1 MSNVS
6 VVFTCSVCS
15 SANPMSVFTHVCLSL
30 LPRDWDTSGETL
42 QRRQAE
48 GEINKCLNDLRTSSV
63 WSHIGRKA
71 KKSFQTALC
80 HGRQKRTWPGQY
92 GVSINTQGFFFY
104 NLDHVARSCTWLIY
118 FWGHPLHPPFIF
130 FCHLP
135 HPALSSSSSSSS
147 LPTQPIVQQ
156 PLKPY
161 GEIYSWLQSKPEMVS
176 DGEFHCTKPIWSH
189 SAVAYGTA
197 LYATLLHYR
206 PEGGW
211 SHMFG
216 FHARP
221 CAFRLLPGRLG
232 NILFMYSGH
241 KRKKAERRDA
251 FACLLSSAAH
261 SWSGFQSHSVWE
273 STA

>member
-1 MSNVS
+1 MCVS
-6 VVFTCSVCS
+6 LCCQETETRAGRPCS
-15 SANPMSVFTHVCLSL
+15 A
-30 LPRDWDTSGETL
+30 D
-42 QRRQAE
+42 
-48 GEINKCLNDLRTSSV
+48 
-63 WSHIGRKA
+63 
-71 KKSFQTALC
+71 
-80 HGRQKRTWPGQY
+80 RQKERSTNAWMICAHLLSEVTSAEKRRNHFKLPFATAAKRGPDLVNTECQ
-92 GVSINTQGFFFY
+92 SIHRVFFY
-104 NLDHVARSCTWLIY
+104 NLDHVARSCTWLIF

-135 HPALSSSSSSSS
+135 HPVLSSSSSSSSSSS

-232 NILFMYSGH
+232 NILFMNSGH
-241 KRKKAERRDA
+241 KRKKAECRDA

>member
-1 MSNVS
+1 MPEWSAHIFCLKSHRPKSEEIISN
-6 VVFTCSVCS
+6 C
-15 SANPMSVFTHVCLSL
+15 P
-30 LPRDWDTSGETL
+30 LPRPPKE
-42 QRRQAE
+42 
-48 GEINKCLNDLRTSSV
+48 DLTWSIRSV
-63 WSHIGRKA
+63 N
-71 KKSFQTALC
+71 
-80 HGRQKRTWPGQY
+80 QY
-92 GVSINTQGFFFY
+92 TGFFFY

-135 HPALSSSSSSSS
+135 HPVLSSSSSSSSSSS

-232 NILFMYSGH
+232 NILFMNSEH

-251 FACLLSSAAH
+251 CLLVCCHLQPIRGVDSSH
-261 SWSGFQSHSVWE
+261 IRFGNPLHN
-273 STA
+273 